1 MRPPSPEVVAAVEQA
16 MLGHVLCD
24 CLPDSATRAE
34 MRDHINAEVAR
45 AAETAVRA
53 HIARE
58 GKDGR

>member
-34 MRDHINAEVAR
+34 MRDHIYVEVAR
-45 AAETAVRA
+45 AAEEAS
-53 HIARE
+53 
-58 GKDGR
+58 DGDA